1 MNSTSHEGW
10 RQDAD
15 TPHDVQSLDSAEDP
29 NIQLD
34 LEGEHIGELLIID
47 HVAQAERT
55 DRKTI

>member
-10 RQDAD
+10 RQDTD
-15 TPHDVQSLDSAEDP
+15 TPHSGQSLDSAEDP

-47 HVAQAERT
+47 QHVG
-55 DRKTI
+55 